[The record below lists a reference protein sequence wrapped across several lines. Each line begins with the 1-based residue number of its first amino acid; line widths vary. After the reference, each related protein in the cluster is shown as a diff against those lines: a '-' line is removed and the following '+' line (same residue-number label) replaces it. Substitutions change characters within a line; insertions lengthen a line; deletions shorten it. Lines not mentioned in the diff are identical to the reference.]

1 MILINELKRQ
11 RPNKNYLF
19 QWHKKKHKNFPRKF
33 NKIVPLN
40 LDQNIQKECNN
51 LN

>member
-19 QWHKKKHKNFPRKF
+19 QWHKKKHKNLPRKF
-33 NKIVPLN
+33 NKIVPPS
-40 LDQNIQKECNN
+40 QFRPKYPKRM
-51 LN
+51 